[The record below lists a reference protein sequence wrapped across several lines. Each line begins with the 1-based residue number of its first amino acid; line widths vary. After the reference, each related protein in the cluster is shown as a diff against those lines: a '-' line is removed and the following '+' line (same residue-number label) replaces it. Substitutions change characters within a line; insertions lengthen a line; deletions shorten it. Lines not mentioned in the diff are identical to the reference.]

1 MVSQILSNFRGLG
14 HARFHSPQPLNGKK
28 ELTCQEPTKCPVRA
42 VVGGGCLISDQLTV
56 AKFLM
61 GHISKVVLAVT
72 LVSPSHGS
80 AYRHHQLT

>member
-1 MVSQILSNFRGLG
+1 M
-14 HARFHSPQPLNGKK
+14 
-28 ELTCQEPTKCPVRA
+28 
-42 VVGGGCLISDQLTV
+42 GGLISDQLTV

-61 GHISKVVLAVT
+61 GHTSKMVLAVT